1 MVRAFK
7 GSVTVE
13 ASLVM
18 SITLFVMA
26 GLLQGVFDMH
36 ARTAEAFILAEGL
49 EKHVFFEEQA
59 EQERGR
65 SREDIGEEQTKKL
78 HSVFGCGKAGLSLS
92 GDGLLRVE
100 GSVTDTIKTE
110 MSVRRYDPEGVLRR
124 FRAIQDIAEG
134 QPENEGILKDSLEV
148 AQSRDGL
155 PRSKIEGRNEG
166 ILKNSLEVAGS
177 RDGLPRS
184 KIEGRKGI

>member
-49 EKHVFFEEQA
+49 EKHVFFE
-59 EQERGR
+59 
-65 SREDIGEEQTKKL
+65 
-78 HSVFGCGKAGLSLS
+78 
-92 GDGLLRVE
+92 
-100 GSVTDTIKTE
+100 
-110 MSVRRYDPEGVLRR
+110 
-124 FRAIQDIAEG
+124 
-134 QPENEGILKDSLEV
+134 
-148 AQSRDGL
+148 
-155 PRSKIEGRNEG
+155 
-166 ILKNSLEVAGS
+166 
-177 RDGLPRS
+177 
-184 KIEGRKGI
+184 